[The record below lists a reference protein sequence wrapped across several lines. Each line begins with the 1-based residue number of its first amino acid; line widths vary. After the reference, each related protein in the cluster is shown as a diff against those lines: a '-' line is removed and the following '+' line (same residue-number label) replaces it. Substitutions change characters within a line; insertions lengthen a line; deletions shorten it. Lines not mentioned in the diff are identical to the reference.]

1 MTKVSLLL
9 LPQSATSLCN
19 QHSAHQVSPRAWVS
33 GSSTQIASA
42 VHTTQT
48 AAYFSGMSRSRSRS
62 AGREMD
68 EVSGESKASGDFW
81 RLQLEAVYARRNPAK
96 LGKIPE
102 LLQKYAGQEAVLYAK
117 VCRTYDLNPQKFHT
131 EPDAWLEYDLPD
143 RGTYIR
149 AADSTAEEQFEVLS

>member
-1 MTKVSLLL
+1 
-9 LPQSATSLCN
+9 
-19 QHSAHQVSPRAWVS
+19 
-33 GSSTQIASA
+33 
-42 VHTTQT
+42 
-48 AAYFSGMSRSRSRS
+48 MSRSRSRS